1 MKQILYWVMTEDHDE
16 DWFVVASSAE
26 EAARY
31 HEREE
36 GYGEGDAFAEKVVDI
51 SSETEAEA
59 GWPSRELLLEL
70 GAKFLRED
78 EPRVVEI
85 AGKKFTEGMLGSL
98 IDGIVDDLFELR
110 DGKRP
115 NKTKKGSLH

>member
-1 MKQILYWVMTEDHDE
+1 MKRILYWVTTEDHDE
-16 DWFVVASSAE
+16 DWFVVASSPE
-26 EAARY
+26 QAAWF

-36 GYGEGDAFAEKVVDI
+36 GYDDGDAFAEKVLDI
-51 SSETEAEA
+51 PSETEAEA
-59 GWPSRELLLEL
+59 GWPSHELLLEL

-110 DGKRP
+110 DGNRP
-115 NKTKKGSLH
+115 NETKKGSLH